1 VLNVGKSACFAADS
15 EAALSLTALHRI
27 EVVVASAVQALGFAN
42 AKKINP
48 DCRVDSLKMFL
59 VGGGKVEAEGINSIR
74 TMLCRNTFNQYGS
87 TEAGVAA
94 LMPFDVL
101 DNQTGGVTPLP
112 WTELQI
118 VDETDNPL
126 PQGTEGLIRYRTPQ
140 LAANIKRSGANA
152 IPGVRGDWFYPGDIG
167 TLGANGVLSL
177 GGRTSDVINRGGVKV
192 SGTRIEEILRT
203 LPQVKDAA
211 ACGVA
216 GASGMEEVW
225 IAIVP
230 DGPLDVEDIRNLLRT
245 HADVGLAPDEIF
257 MLNELPR
264 GELGKVQKVRL
275 RELLLARK
283 KVA

>member
-1 VLNVGKSACFAADS
+1 
-15 EAALSLTALHRI
+15 
-27 EVVVASAVQALGFAN
+27 
-42 AKKINP
+42 
-48 DCRVDSLKMFL
+48 
-59 VGGGKVEAEGINSIR
+59 
-74 TMLCRNTFNQYGS
+74 
-87 TEAGVAA
+87 
-94 LMPFDVL
+94 
-101 DNQTGGVTPLP
+101 
-112 WTELQI
+112 
-118 VDETDNPL
+118 
-126 PQGTEGLIRYRTPQ
+126 